1 MRDHTCVGVTP
12 FFPCKFLNSHGLG
25 SVLGS
30 VLRGARGQKKTN
42 LHWKVHV
49 FLHNHIMIVHWYA
62 VLVGAGPWLFFAD
75 LTGEIHNTLYSSF
88 LFCGSFYV
96 TFCACC
102 FAVALFETS
111 SKPFFIVSL
120 FSIIAMH
127 PLVNLHLFF
136 FLRGGS
142 NAVGTS
148 PQPPSIDVGDHK
160 HSFGSPN

>member
-30 VLRGARGQKKTN
+30 VLRGARGQKKPHE
-42 LHWKVHV
+42 HWKVHV
-49 FLHNHIMIVHWYA
+49 FFAQYYYDCA
-62 VLVGAGPWLFFAD
+62 LVCRISWCSIL
-75 LTGEIHNTLYSSF
+75 LTGETQNTLYSSF
-88 LFCGSFYV
+88 FFSGYFLGDVLCLLCS
-96 TFCACC
+96 
-102 FAVALFETS
+102 VALFEKR
-111 SKPFFIVSL
+111 SKPFSIVSL

-148 PQPPSIDVGDHK
+148 PQPPSSDVGDHK

>member
-1 MRDHTCVGVTP
+1 M
-12 FFPCKFLNSHGLG
+12 F
-25 SVLGS
+25 
-30 VLRGARGQKKTN
+30 
-42 LHWKVHV
+42 

-127 PLVNLHLFF
+127 PLVNLHFF

-160 HSFGSPN
+160 HPFGSPN